1 MARPKPAALRALA
14 RRDPALGRA
23 MRRLEPLPDFPGADP
38 PGVRSHFA
46 YLLRAIAFQQLA
58 GAAAATIWGRVCALT
73 PGPSAPKAPEILNL
87 GDQDLRSAGLSRAK
101 LAAYRDLAQ
110 RVVDGH
116 LKLRGIG
123 RCSDEEVISRLIEV
137 RGVGE
142 WSAQMFL
149 MFRLGR
155 LDVLPTGDLG
165 VQEGLRILDRLKER
179 PGPKA
184 LAKRGESWRPLASVG
199 TWMMW
204 RLVDEDREC

>member
-73 PGPSAPKAPEILNL
+73 PGPSAPKAPEILRL
-87 GDQDLRSAGLSRAK
+87 RDQALRSAGLSRAK

-110 RVVDGH
+110 RVVDGR
-116 LKLRGIG
+116 LKLSGIG

-165 VQEGLRILDRLKER
+165 VQEGLRILDKLKER
-179 PGPKA
+179 PSHRE
-184 LAKRGESWRPLASVG
+184 LAQRGESWRPLASVG
-199 TWMMW
+199 TWLMW
-204 RLVDEDREC
+204 RLVDEKREG

>member
-14 RRDPALGRA
+14 DRDPALGRV
-23 MRRLEPLPDFPGADP
+23 MKRLEPLPDFPGVDP

-58 GAAAATIWGRVCALT
+58 GVAAATIWARVCRLT
-73 PGPSAPKAPEILNL
+73 PGPSAPMAPELL
-87 GDQDLRSAGLSRAK
+87 ALSDEALRSAGLSRAK
-101 LAAYRDLAQ
+101 LSAYRDLAQ
-110 RVVDGH
+110 RVVDGR

-123 RCSDEEVISRLIEV
+123 RCSDEEVIRRLIEV

-155 LDVLPTGDLG
+155 LDVLPSGDLG
-165 VQEGLRILDRLKER
+165 VQEGLRILDKLKQR
-179 PGPKA
+179 PGAKE
-184 LAKRGESWRPLASVG
+184 LAARGESWRPLASVG